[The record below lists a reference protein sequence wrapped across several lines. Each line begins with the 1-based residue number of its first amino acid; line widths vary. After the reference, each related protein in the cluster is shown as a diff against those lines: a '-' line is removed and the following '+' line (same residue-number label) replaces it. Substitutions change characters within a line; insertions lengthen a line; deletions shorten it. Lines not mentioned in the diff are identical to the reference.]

1 MNDLKVFSSTEFGEL
16 GVMLIDG
23 KEYFP
28 ATQCAKIL
36 GYANPRDAINRHC
49 KSDGVVKHDG
59 VSYTTNQHGVT
70 TQQITKIKYI
80 NEGNLYRLIVSSK
93 LPAAE
98 KFERWVFDEV
108 LPSIRRNGAY
118 GDINIEELVTKTA
131 SAVVTE
137 VMKQLAPIVVH
148 NTSQVTVTAPEPKK
162 YKKPRKAVSKISKLD
177 PFLKNSVNDMLIS
190 EQYTL
195 QEICEYLSNVGVTVS
210 AASVCRYNKRLHSK
224 EEF

>member
-1 MNDLKVFSSTEFGEL
+1 MNDLKVFSNTEFGEL

-36 GYANPRDAINRHC
+36 GYKNPQEAIRDKC
-49 KSDGVVKHDG
+49 KGVRK
-59 VSYTTNQHGVT
+59 TLTPTNGGSQTVN
-70 TQQITKIKYI
+70 YI
-80 NEGNLYRLIVSSK
+80 PEGDLYRLIVSSK

-118 GDINIEELVTKTA
+118 GGINIEELITKTV

-137 VMKQLAPIVVH
+137 VMKQLAPVVVH

-190 EQYTL
+190 EKYTL